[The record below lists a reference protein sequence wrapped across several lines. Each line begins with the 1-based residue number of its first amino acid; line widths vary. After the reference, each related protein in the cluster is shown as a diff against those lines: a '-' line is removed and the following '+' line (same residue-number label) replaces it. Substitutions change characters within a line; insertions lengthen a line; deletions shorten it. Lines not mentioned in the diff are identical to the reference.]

1 MDMSELLTAEQVD
14 HYDRLGWLKVDQ
26 LVQGDDLTRL
36 RQVVIEADSQ
46 GKSRV
51 ETKREVYK
59 YRTEDQYT
67 RTFRL
72 SADVWTDYPELLEL
86 ARQLAPAARQVLH
99 ADGVR
104 LYADRLFIKP
114 STSAG
119 GLPTAW
125 HQDLPKLPFDRRDNV
140 TIWVA
145 VEDIPAEKGPLT
157 FLSGSHR
164 LGPVAAMNY
173 DSDEEMFARLSPYER
188 ANMADI
194 VEVPLKAGD
203 ATFHAGL
210 TMHRAG
216 ANVSTQER
224 LVWSVE
230 YISADTLFNG
240 VPHRGVEGL
249 GLAPFAPFDH
259 PKFPVLA

>member
-1 MDMSELLTAEQVD
+1 MTELLTADQVN
-14 HYDRLGWLKVDQ
+14 HYDRFGWLKVER
-26 LVQGDDLTRL
+26 LIEGDDLARL
-36 RQVVIEADSQ
+36 RQLVIEADQQ
-46 GKSRV
+46 GGARV
-51 ETKREVYK
+51 ETKRELYK

-72 SADVWTDYPELLEL
+72 SADTWEQFPELLDL
-86 ARQLAPAARQVLH
+86 ARRLAPAARQTIH
-99 ADGVR
+99 ADSVR

-114 STSAG
+114 PTSAG

-145 VEDIPAEKGPLT
+145 VEDVPPEKGPLT
-157 FLSGSHR
+157 FLSGSHH
-164 LGPVAAMNY
+164 LGPIAAENY
-173 DSDEEMFARLSPYER
+173 DSDEEMFARLSPAER
-188 ANMADI
+188 ESMTEI

-216 ANVSTQER
+216 ANVSAEDR

-230 YISADTLFNG
+230 YISGDTLFNG

-249 GLAPFAPFDH
+249 GLTLFAPFDH
-259 PKFPVLA
+259 PKFPILA

>member
-1 MDMSELLTAEQVD
+1 MSELLTAEQVD
-14 HYDRLGWLKVDQ
+14 HYDRLGWLKVEG
-26 LVQGDDLTRL
+26 LVHGDGLARL
-36 RQVVIEADSQ
+36 REIVLEADSEGQ
-46 GKSRV
+46 SRV
-51 ETKREVYK
+51 ETRRDVYK

-72 SADVWTDYPELLEL
+72 SADVWTHYPELLDL
-86 ARQLAPAARQVLH
+86 ARRLAPTARQVLH

-114 STSAG
+114 PTSVG

-125 HQDLPKLPFDRRDNV
+125 HQDQPKLPFDRRDNV

-145 VEDIPAEKGPLT
+145 VEDIPPEKGPLT
-157 FLSGSHR
+157 FLSGSHH
-164 LGPVAAMNY
+164 LGPIAALNY
-173 DSDEEMFARLSPYER
+173 DSDDDMLARLSPSER
-188 ANMADI
+188 ASMTEI

-216 ANVSTQER
+216 ANVSSEER

-230 YISADTLFNG
+230 YMSADTLFNG

-249 GLAPFAPFDH
+249 GLAPFTPFDH

>member
-1 MDMSELLTAEQVD
+1 MTELLTADQVD
-14 HYDRLGWLKVDQ
+14 HYDRFGWLKVEK
-26 LVQGDDLTRL
+26 LVQDDDLARL
-36 RQVVIEADSQ
+36 RELVIEADQQ
-46 GKSRV
+46 GNARV
-51 ETKREVYK
+51 ETKRELYK

-72 SADVWTDYPELLEL
+72 SADTWTQYPELLNL
-86 ARQLAPAARQVLH
+86 ARRLAPAALQVIH

-114 STSAG
+114 PTSDG

-145 VEDIPAEKGPLT
+145 VEDVPAQKGPLT
-157 FLSGSHR
+157 FLSGSHH
-164 LGPVAAMNY
+164 LGPIAAGNF
-173 DSDEEMFARLSPYER
+173 DSDDEMLARLSPTER
-188 ANMADI
+188 ESMTEI

-216 ANVSTQER
+216 ANVSSQDR

-249 GLAPFAPFDH
+249 ELAPFSPFDH
-259 PKFPVLA
+259 PKFPILA

>member
-1 MDMSELLTAEQVD
+1 MTDLLTAEQVD
-14 HYDRLGWLKVDQ
+14 HYDRLGWLKAEG
-26 LVQGDDLTRL
+26 LVRGDELARL
-36 RQVVIEADSQ
+36 RELVIEADRQ
-46 GKSRV
+46 GNSRV
-51 ETKREVYK
+51 ETKRDVYK

-72 SADVWTDYPELLEL
+72 SADVWTQYPELLDL
-86 ARQLAPAARQVLH
+86 ARRLAPAARQVIH

-114 STSAG
+114 PTSAG

-145 VEDIPAEKGPLT
+145 VEDIPAEKGPLA
-157 FLSGSHR
+157 FLSGSHH
-164 LGPVAAMNY
+164 LGPIAAGNHN
-173 DSDEEMFARLSPYER
+173 SDEEMFARLSPSER
-188 ANMADI
+188 AAMTEI

-216 ANVSTQER
+216 ANVSSQER

-249 GLAPFAPFDH
+249 DLTLFAPFDH

>member
-1 MDMSELLTAEQVD
+1 MTESLTPEQVD
-14 HYDRLGWLKVDQ
+14 HYDRLGWLKVEK
-26 LVQGDDLTRL
+26 LVQGADLTRL
-36 RQVVIEADSQ
+36 RELVIEADRQ
-46 GKSRV
+46 GTSRV
-51 ETKREVYK
+51 ETKRDVYK

-67 RTFRL
+67 KTFRL
-72 SADVWTDYPELLEL
+72 SADVWTQFPELLDL
-86 ARQLAPAARQVLH
+86 ARRLAPTARQVLH

-114 STSAG
+114 PTSAG
-119 GLPTAW
+119 GQPTAW

-145 VEDIPAEKGPLT
+145 VEDIPAQKGPLT
-157 FLSGSHR
+157 FLSGSHH
-164 LGPVAAMNY
+164 LGPIAAGNFY
-173 DSDEEMFARLSPYER
+173 SDEEMLARLSPSER
-188 ANMADI
+188 ASLTEI

-216 ANVSTQER
+216 ANISPQER

-249 GLAPFAPFDH
+249 DLAPFAPFDH

>member
-1 MDMSELLTAEQVD
+1 MAEPLTAEQVD
-14 HYDRLGWLKVDQ
+14 HYDRLGWLKVER
-26 LVQGDDLTRL
+26 LVEGDELVRL
-36 RQVVIEADSQ
+36 RELVLEAD
-46 GKSRV
+46 GDGRSRV
-51 ETKREVYK
+51 ATKRDVYK

-67 RTFRL
+67 TTFRL
-72 SADVWTDYPELLEL
+72 SADTWTEFPELLDL
-86 ARQLAPAARQVLH
+86 ARRLAPTARQALH

-114 STSAG
+114 PTSAG
-119 GLPTAW
+119 GQPTAW

-145 VEDIPAEKGPLT
+145 VEDIPPQKGPLT
-157 FLSGSHR
+157 FLSGSHH
-164 LGPVAAMNY
+164 LGPIAAGNY
-173 DSDEEMFARLSPYER
+173 DSDEEMLARLSPSER
-188 ANMADI
+188 ETMTEI
-194 VEVPLKAGD
+194 VQVPLRAGD

-210 TMHRAG
+210 TMHRAS
-216 ANVSTQER
+216 ANVSSEER

-249 GLAPFAPFDH
+249 DLAPFAPFDH